1 MSDIAALT
9 PAEKRKITIAAR
21 EEKARQEQVALEAEA
36 SEPDT
41 SVACLDKIS
50 FFFIPGGGRKAKN
63 DANKNASMCPFSI
76 QRRELSVSCL
86 VNTD

>member
-36 SEPDT
+36 SKPDT
-41 SVACLDKIS
+41 
-50 FFFIPGGGRKAKN
+50 
-63 DANKNASMCPFSI
+63 
-76 QRRELSVSCL
+76 
-86 VNTD
+86 